1 MTSRRKFIKNLS
13 LAPAAFMVPELLI
26 SSNDNQNSEYFKD
39 GLIISTWSFGEK
51 ANIRS
56 WEIIQKGGDA
66 VDAAEEGV
74 KMIENDPDNLSVGLG
89 GFPDRDGI
97 VTLDACIMDHKG
109 NAGSVCA
116 LERIKNPI
124 SIARKVM
131 DETPHVMLVGKG
143 AQKFALEKGYKL
155 EKAGRSEKADK
166 AWREWLKTSE
176 YKPVINIEKHDT
188 IGLLAMDKSGNL
200 SGACT
205 TSGMAFKMHGRVG
218 DSPIIGAGLFVD
230 NEVGAA
236 TSSGLGEYVLKTL
249 GSFLIV
255 ELMRQGYSPQSAC
268 EETVRRIAAK
278 YPYKDFQVG
287 FIAMNKAGET
297 GTYAIHP
304 GFEFAQCRGG
314 EHSVVKSDSFI
325 NK

>member
-1 MTSRRKFIKNLS
+1 MSSRRKFIKDLS
-13 LAPAAFMVPELLI
+13 LAPAALLVPEVLR
-26 SSNDNQNSEYFKD
+26 SGSNVKNPDIYNK

-51 ANIRS
+51 ANTKA
-56 WEIIQKGGDA
+56 WEIIEKGGRA

-89 GFPDRDGI
+89 GLPDRDGI
-97 VTLDACIMDHKG
+97 VTLDACIMDEKG

-116 LERIKNPI
+116 LERIKNPV
-124 SIARKVM
+124 SVARKIM
-131 DETPHVMLVGKG
+131 DDTPHVILVGKG
-143 AQKFALEKGYKL
+143 AQKFAVEKGFKL
-155 EKAGRSEKADK
+155 EKAKRSDKADK
-166 AWREWLKTSE
+166 AWKEWLVKSE

-188 IGLLAMDKSGNL
+188 IGLLAMDKLGNL

-268 EETVRRIAAK
+268 EETVRRITAK

-297 GTYAIHP
+297 GTYAIQP
-304 GFEFAQCRGG
+304 GFEFAQCKSG
-314 EHSVVKSDSFI
+314 ENSVVKAASLIKD
-325 NK
+325 